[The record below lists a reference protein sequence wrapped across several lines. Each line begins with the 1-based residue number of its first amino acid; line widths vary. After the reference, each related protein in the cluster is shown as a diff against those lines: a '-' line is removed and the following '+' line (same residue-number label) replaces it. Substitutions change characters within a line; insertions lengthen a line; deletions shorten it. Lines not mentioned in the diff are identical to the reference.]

1 MTLLRINM
9 TTGHIESQRFSEEK
23 LIGGR
28 AMIDHLLSLHC
39 TPSTHPLSEESLFI
53 LAPGLLAGTTAP
65 QTGRLSVGGKSPL
78 TEGIKEA
85 NVGGTVAHKLGRLG
99 IKAIIIKGR
108 AEKWKILKIRKDA
121 ITLEDAEDIVGKP
134 NYDACA
140 MIHRQYGENVGIVI
154 IGRAGEM
161 KLSNSTV
168 AVTDPDG
175 RPSRHA
181 ARGGLG
187 AVMGAKGLKAV
198 IIDDSG
204 TGVRR
209 PLDEKAFSDAIKVAA
224 DEILGKA
231 TTPNLRKYGTSTWI
245 DIDNARGSLPT
256 YNHRLGAFEKFESI
270 NARRIAE
277 LSEARGGSNGHRCM
291 PGCLVQCS
299 NVFHGP
305 AGNMVT
311 AAFEYETIAIL
322 GANLGIYDIDAIAR
336 MDRQCDD
343 LGIDTIELG
352 CTIGVLNDAGLFEF
366 GDAERAVGLIG
377 EIAKGTPLGRI
388 LGSGVTTTAKVFGI
402 DRIPAVKG
410 QGIPAHSARSLKGWG
425 VTYATSPQGADHT
438 AGAVIA
444 EPLSPIG
451 HTQRSRESQIGMA
464 ALDST
469 GFCMFTYL
477 RTSLTTIV
485 KLINAF
491 YGVNWAEMDYLEM
504 GKEALRQE
512 RAFNFKAGI
521 SPGADGLPDW
531 MKKEPLPPTDAI
543 FDVSEDDI
551 QNVFNF

>member
-1 MTLLRINM
+1 
-9 TTGHIESQRFSEEK
+9 
-23 LIGGR
+23 
-28 AMIDHLLSLHC
+28 MIDYLMTEHC
-39 TPSTHPLSEESLFI
+39 LPSTHPLSEQSLFI
-53 LAPGLLAGTTAP
+53 LASGLLGGTAAP

-78 TEGIKEA
+78 TGRIKEA
-85 NVGGTVAHKLGRLG
+85 NVGGTVAHKLGRLN
-99 IKAIIIKGR
+99 IKAVIVQGR
-108 AEKWKILKIRKDA
+108 AEKWQILKIGGDR
-121 ITLEDAEDIVGKP
+121 ISLEGAEDIVGQP
-134 NYDACA
+134 SYDACA
-140 MIHRQYGENVGIVI
+140 KLRCRYGDNIGIVI

-161 KLSNSTV
+161 KFANSTV

-198 IIDDSG
+198 VIDDSG
-204 TGVRR
+204 VGLRK
-209 PLDEKAFSDAIKVAA
+209 PSDEKAFTAAIKVVAH
-224 DEILGKA
+224 EILAKA
-231 TTPNLRKYGTSTWI
+231 TTPNLRKLGTSMWI

-256 YNHRLGAFEKFESI
+256 YNHRLGAYDEFESI
-270 NARRIAE
+270 NSRRVME
-277 LSEARGGSNGHRCM
+277 LNEARGGSNGHRCM

-305 AGNMVT
+305 AGDMLT
-311 AAFEYETIAIL
+311 AAFEYETIAML
-322 GANLGIYDIDAIAR
+322 GANLGIHDMDGIAR
-336 MDRQCDD
+336 MDRRCDD

-352 CTIGVLNDAGLFEF
+352 CAIGVLNDVGLFEF
-366 GDAERAVGLIG
+366 GDVEKAEALIE
-377 EIAKGTPLGRI
+377 EIAKGTPLGRV

-402 DRIPAVKG
+402 DRVPAVKD

-444 EPLSPIG
+444 EPLSPLG
-451 HTQRSRESQIGMA
+451 QVLRSRESQIGMA

-469 GFCMFTYL
+469 GFCLFTYL
-477 RTSLTTIV
+477 RTSPGIIV
-485 KLINAF
+485 QLINAF
-491 YGVNWAEMDYLEM
+491 YGVKWTEIDYSEM
-504 GKEALRQE
+504 GKEALREE

-543 FDVSEDDI
+543 FDVSEEDI
-551 QNVFNF
+551 QTVFDF

>member
-9 TTGHIESQRFSEEK
+9 TNESIESQRFSEKK
-23 LIGGR
+23 LVGGR
-28 AMIDHLLSLHC
+28 AMIDHLLTTHC
-39 TPSTHPLSEESLFI
+39 PPSTHPLAEQSLFI
-53 LAPGLLAGTTAP
+53 LAPGLLAGTAAP

-78 TEGIKEA
+78 TGGIKEA
-85 NVGGTVAHKLGRLG
+85 NVGGTIGHKLGRLG
-99 IKAIIIKGR
+99 IKAVTVEGK
-108 AEKWKILKIRKDA
+108 AEKWKVLKISRDA
-121 ITLEDAEDIVGKP
+121 ITIEGAQDIAGKP
-134 NYDACA
+134 NYEACGQL
-140 MIHRQYGENVGIVI
+140 RRKYGENVGIVI
-154 IGRAGEM
+154 IGQAGEM
-161 KLSNSTV
+161 KLANSTV
-168 AVTDPDG
+168 AVTDLEG

-198 IIDDSG
+198 VVDDSG
-204 TGVRR
+204 TGIRR
-209 PLDEKAFSDAIKVAA
+209 PSDENAFSEAVKVIA

-231 TTPNLRKYGTSTWI
+231 TTPNLRKYGTSIWI

-256 YNHRLGAFEKFESI
+256 YNHRLGAFDKFERI

-277 LSEARGGSNGHRCM
+277 LNEARGGSNGHRCM

-305 AGNMVT
+305 SGEMVT
-311 AAFEYETIAIL
+311 AALEYETIAML
-322 GANLGIYDIDAIAR
+322 GANLGIQDIDAIAR
-336 MDRQCDD
+336 MDRRCDD
-343 LGIDTIELG
+343 LGIDSIELG

-366 GDAERAVGLIG
+366 GDVERAMALID

-388 LGSGVTTTAKVFGI
+388 LGSGVATTAKVFGI

-438 AGAVIA
+438 AGPVIV
-444 EPLSPIG
+444 EPLSPLG
-451 HTQRSRESQIGMA
+451 QAQRSRESQIGMA
-464 ALDST
+464 ALDSI
-469 GFCMFTYL
+469 GFCMFTYV
-477 RTSLTTIV
+477 RMSFQTIV
-485 KLINAF
+485 KLINAL
-491 YGVNWAEMDYLEM
+491 YGVNWAEVDYVEM

-521 SPGADGLPDW
+521 SPGGDGLPDW
-531 MKKEPLPPTDAI
+531 MKKEPLPPTGAI
-543 FDVSEDDI
+543 FDVPEDDI